1 MKKLIYKNQTS
12 YFLAACCGY
21 VFDFALFFFLINNGV
36 LVVPANIVSFLFG
49 ATINLALI
57 RQFIFPNTRFEFS
70 TDLILTLIVN
80 GFLVSIGTF
89 LIWMLTDIMNIYPLG
104 AKLLANGL
112 TFMLGYWARLKF
124 FLIKN

>member
-1 MKKLIYKNQTS
+1 M
-12 YFLAACCGY
+12 
-21 VFDFALFFFLINNGV
+21 
-36 LVVPANIVSFLFG
+36 VPANIVSFLFG